1 MDEQTQKEIAEGL
14 KNGCREA
21 WLRLYDAYAQRV
33 WRNVARLTGGD
44 AAAVADIVQETFL
57 AAARAARGFDP
68 RRGSL
73 WLWLW
78 GIAWRQ
84 VAQHYRKQ
92 GRAEAFLRARQ
103 WWASLN
109 GQRGD
114 WLAAEADAP
123 PEVLASRELA
133 TLVRG
138 ALAELPAEYQTLLT
152 AKYMEGAS
160 VERIVVETGSSSFAV
175 RSKLARARRAFR
187 KVFVRITRSAAGG
200 SPARVLADEPPVAPA
215 ASSSSE
221 TRGGMEVRR

>member
-1 MDEQTQKEIAEGL
+1 MDEQTHHEIAEGL

-33 WRNVARLTGGD
+33 WRDVARLTGAD
-44 AAAVADIVQETFL
+44 AACVADIVQETFL
-57 AAARAARGFDP
+57 GAARSARSYDP

-78 GIAWRQ
+78 GIARRR

-92 GRAEAFLRARQ
+92 GRFEAFVRAQQ

-123 PEVLASRELA
+123 PEILASRELA

-138 ALAELPAEYQTLLT
+138 ALAELPAEYQTLLA

-160 VERIVVETGSSSFAV
+160 VECIVAETGSSSFAV

-187 KVFVRITRSAAGG
+187 KVFTKI
-200 SPARVLADEPPVAPA
+200 ARPTGDAQEA
-215 ASSSSE
+215 
-221 TRGGMEVRR
+221 RR